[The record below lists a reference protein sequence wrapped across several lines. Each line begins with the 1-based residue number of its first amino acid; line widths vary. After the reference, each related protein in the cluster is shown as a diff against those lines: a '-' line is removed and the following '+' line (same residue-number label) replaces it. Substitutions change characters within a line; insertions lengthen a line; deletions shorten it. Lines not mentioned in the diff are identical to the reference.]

1 MRSYLEIS
9 SQAYSDDM
17 NNFITYANGVEKSAI
32 VLDSVFAEEL
42 FNRKCKPNRREIR
55 ERIERVAQMMKKQI
69 NRK

>member
-17 NNFITYANGVEKSAI
+17 DKFITYANGVEKSAI

-42 FNRKCKPNRREIR
+42 FNRKCSFDRREIR
-55 ERIERVAQMMKKQI
+55 ERIEKVAQKMKKQI

>member
-1 MRSYLEIS
+1 
-9 SQAYSDDM
+9 M

-55 ERIERVAQMMKKQI
+55 ERIEKVSQKMKKQV

>member
-1 MRSYLEIS
+1 MRFYSEIS
-9 SQAYSDDM
+9 SQVYSDNMDK
-17 NNFITYANGVEKSAI
+17 FITYANGVEKSAI

-55 ERIERVAQMMKKQI
+55 ERIEKVSQMMKKQV

>member
-1 MRSYLEIS
+1 
-9 SQAYSDDM
+9 M

-55 ERIERVAQMMKKQI
+55 ERIEKVSQKMKKQI
-69 NRK
+69 NRKYDER